1 MCPDPSNHINRARE
15 LAQERHLHAS
25 LKEQFAANQTDVY
38 VLSVR
43 ELTDIWMKAQKARG
57 KPDSEI
63 ESLYE
68 RITGFTLGAI
78 LDYTGPASDFVVLSR
93 LGADMHR
100 SGTLFA
106 KYRVIQ
112 RQGQSLI
119 VLSGYAGLRKHLTA
133 PVYGIGH
140 PKVIKMGIGQAAAKG
155 ALKSG
160 AVLTLILSP
169 VVRTLEWLFTDEL
182 KTMEAMLAHIAT
194 DIAKGLIAAGAAYF
208 TAGVVPTALSALGFS
223 VVAVIPVFAGI
234 VVAIGAG
241 LVLNWVDNS
250 LGLTEKLTDALMQ
263 HKESWVKAMEE
274 NKRSI
279 DQVRKEANY
288 YFGSTRGGLDFM
300 RRFAGSGGW

>member
-1 MCPDPSNHINRARE
+1 MCPDPANHINRARE
-15 LAQERHLHAS
+15 LAEERHLHAS

-57 KPDSEI
+57 KSDSEI

-140 PKVIKMGIGQAAAKG
+140 PKVIKMGIGQVSATR

-160 AVLTLILSP
+160 AVMTLILSP
-169 VVRTLEWLFTDEL
+169 AVRTLEWLFTDEL

-194 DIAKGLIAAGAAYF
+194 DIVKGFIAAGAAYF
-208 TAGVVPTALSALGFS
+208 SAGVLPAFAVSMGAS
-223 VVAVIPVFAGI
+223 VVAVIPVVAGI
-234 VVAIGAG
+234 AVAVGATM
-241 LVLNWVDNS
+241 LLNMVDNK
-250 LGLTEKLTDALMQ
+250 LGLTEKLADALIQ
-263 HKESWVKAMEE
+263 RKESWATAMEE
-274 NKRSI
+274 NR
-279 DQVRKEANY
+279 RKIEQTQREANY
-288 YFGSTRGGLDFM
+288 FFGSTRGNLDFI
-300 RRFAGSGGW
+300 RRFTGFGGW

>member
-1 MCPDPSNHINRARE
+1 MCPDPTNHINRARE
-15 LAQERHLHAS
+15 LAQERQLRVS

-100 SGTLFA
+100 SGALFA

-112 RQGQSLI
+112 RQGKSLI
-119 VLSGYAGLRKHLTA
+119 VLSGYAGLRRYLTA
-133 PVYGIGH
+133 PVYGLGN
-140 PKVIKMGIGQAAAKG
+140 PKVIKMGIGQVAAKS
-155 ALKSG
+155 ALKTG
-160 AVLTLILSP
+160 VVLTLILSP
-169 VVRTLEWLFTDEL
+169 SVRTLEWLFTDEL
-182 KTMEAMLAHIAT
+182 KTMETVLAHIGT

-208 TAGVVPTALSALGFS
+208 TAGVIPAAVAGGGASVIAVVP
-223 VVAVIPVFAGI
+223 VAVGV
-234 VVAIGAG
+234 VVAIVGTMI
-241 LVLNWVDNS
+241 LNRLDDH
-250 LGLTEKLTDALMQ
+250 LGITEMLTDAL
-263 HKESWVKAMEE
+263 VKAIEE

-279 DQVRKEANY
+279 DKVRREANY
-288 YFGSTRGGLDFM
+288 YFGSARGGLDFI
-300 RRFAGSGGW
+300 RGFTGSGSSGLGGW